1 MDIKLSRLV
10 VTEDGRDVVELN
22 IYGVSDDL
30 CVVGDAT
37 LDFRVGKVEEL
48 IRTIDELRSRYS
60 QYLRPRIIKVLHCM
74 RYIPPK
80 AIEEARRS
88 NVWILT
94 WRRN

>member
-37 LDFRVGKVEEL
+37 LDFRLV
-48 IRTIDELRSRYS
+48 RLR
-60 QYLRPRIIKVLHCM
+60 
-74 RYIPPK
+74 
-80 AIEEARRS
+80 
-88 NVWILT
+88 N
-94 WRRN
+94 